1 VISPKFKKE
10 MTISRSVTNLAIKK

>member
-1 VISPKFKKE
+1 